1 MLADVILS
9 DLEAGFWAVGI
20 FLVGF
25 LVARR

>member
-20 FLVGF
+20 LLIGYLVG
-25 LVARR
+25 RQ